1 MLNLPRKE
9 NTSIKHKPLTISTDE
24 HNEKHNSKSIVEIDE
39 VKQKR
44 RWGLQKNF

>member
-9 NTSIKHKPLTISTDE
+9 NTSIKHKTLTISTDE
-24 HNEKHNSKSIVEIDE
+24 HNEKHNSKSIEIDE
-39 VKQKR
+39 VKQRR